1 MTDNRPL
8 SVLNRNLGNKVIVE
22 LRYGK
27 EYRGTLDGYDP
38 HLNLVMTDVKEFV
51 NGEQTR
57 EMDKALVRGD
67 NVIYVSP

>member
-1 MTDNRPL
+1 
-8 SVLNRNLGNKVIVE
+8 
-22 LRYGK
+22 
-27 EYRGTLDGYDP
+27 
-38 HLNLVMTDVKEFV
+38 MTDVKEFV